1 MRGRAM
7 KKECVLYNRECTNCG
22 ECEICDLDPK
32 KKCDNC
38 GKCLEADDDYNTVD
52 VDLTLEENED
62 PEMLSYEELFPEK
75 AFIGENNFDDDNDDY
90 DDDYYEDFNDFD
102 DFDDRDNFYEDED
115 FDTEDDGDLRQD
127 FGELF

>member
-1 MRGRAM
+1 M
-7 KKECVLYNRECTNCG
+7 KKECVLYERECINCG
-22 ECEICDLDPK
+22 ECDICDLDSK

-75 AFIGENNFDDDNDDY
+75 AFIGENDYEDDDDDFE
-90 DDDYYEDFNDFD
+90 DDDFEDFNDFD
-102 DFDDRDNFYEDED
+102 DSDNFYEDED
-115 FDTEDDGDLRQD
+115 FDTEDKEDDGLRQD